1 MHVKLKTLLLF
12 ALSLFFWSCSG
23 ETETGD
29 SSSTSIAVTS
39 AEVQSR
45 NLSETFSVSSEVV
58 AYRRSYVASRISG
71 LVEEVRYEEGQP
83 INRGDI
89 LVQMDVRQQQIDLRR
104 ANAALDEARD
114 VYERNQVL
122 IERNSIS
129 RAEYLSSRRA
139 LEQAQ
144 SDVEQLELQIEFG
157 TVRAPINGVVTARL
171 VEPGNNVSV
180 NERMFTVTD
189 MDLLV
194 VRPGVSEMNVTG
206 LEEGQSVKVT
216 LDVYPNQIFDGSI
229 RRIFP
234 SSDAQTGLFTVE
246 VEIIQEEG
254 QPVIRPGF
262 LARPQFSVDPRED
275 VSTVPTEALI
285 EREGE
290 TYLFVLNEEKGSVS
304 LVPVVTGISRD
315 GYVEIRDGVQPG
327 DVVAASNIESLDDG
341 SDVRVVGTFRRYGFS
356 N

>member
-1 MHVKLKTLLLF
+1 MRVKLKNTILF
-12 ALSLFFWSCSG
+12 AFSFFLWSCSG

-29 SSSTSIAVTS
+29 SSSTAIAVTS
-39 AEVQSR
+39 AEVQTR
-45 NLSETFSVSSEVV
+45 NLSETFSISSEVV

-89 LVQMDVRQQQIDLRR
+89 LAQIDVRQQQIDLRR
-104 ANAALDEARD
+104 ANAALEEAHD
-114 VYERNQVL
+114 VYERNQAL
-122 IERNSIS
+122 IESNAIS
-129 RAEYLSSRRA
+129 RAEYLSTLRA

-144 SDVEQLELQIEFG
+144 SDVDQLELQIEFG

-180 NERMFTVTD
+180 NERMFTATD

-194 VRPGVSEMNVTG
+194 VRPGVSEMNVSG
-206 LEEGQSVKVT
+206 LEEGQSVEVK
-216 LDVYPNQIFDGSI
+216 LDVYPEQTFAGSI
-229 RRIFP
+229 RRVYP

-246 VEIIQEEG
+246 VEILQKEG

-262 LARPQFSVDPRED
+262 LARTQFSVDPRED
-275 VSTVPTEALI
+275 IPTVPTEALI
-285 EREGE
+285 ERDGE
-290 TYLFVLNEEKGSVS
+290 TYLFVLNDEKDSVS
-304 LVPVVTGISRD
+304 LVPVTTGISRD
-315 GYVEIRDGVQPG
+315 GFVEIRDGVQPG
-327 DVVAASNIESLDDG
+327 YAVAASNIESLDDG

>member
-1 MHVKLKTLLLF
+1 MKKTILF
-12 ALSLFFWSCSG
+12 ALSLFLWSCSG

-29 SSSTSIAVTS
+29 SSSTSISVTS
-39 AEVQSR
+39 AEVQTR
-45 NLSETFSVSSEVV
+45 NLSETFSVSSEVI
-58 AYRRSYVASRISG
+58 AYRRSYIASRISG
-71 LVEEVRYEEGQP
+71 LVEEVRYEEGEP

-89 LVQMDVRQQQIDLRR
+89 LAQMDVRQQQIDLRR
-104 ANAALDEARD
+104 ANAALEEARD

-122 IERNSIS
+122 LETNSIS

-144 SDVEQLELQIEFG
+144 SDVDQLELQIEFG

-194 VRPGVSEMNVTG
+194 VRPGVSEMNVSG
-206 LEEGQSVKVT
+206 LEEGQSVYVK
-216 LDVYPNQIFDGSI
+216 LDVYPEQIFNGSI
-229 RRIFP
+229 RRVFP
-234 SSDAQTGLFTVE
+234 TSDAQTGLFTVE
-246 VEIIQEEG
+246 VEINQEEG
-254 QPVIRPGF
+254 QPIIRPGF
-262 LARPQFSVDPRED
+262 LARTQFSVDPRVD
-275 VSTVPTEALI
+275 IPTVPTEALI

-290 TYLFVLNEEKGSVS
+290 TYLFVLNEEMDTVS
-304 LVPVVTGISRD
+304 LVPVTTGISRD
-315 GYVEIRDGVQPG
+315 GFVEIRDGVEPG
-327 DVVAASNIESLDDG
+327 NVVAASNIESLDDG
-341 SDVRVVGTFRRYGFS
+341 SEVRVVGTFRRYGFS